1 MSTLFTINA
10 CKSFGCRNLGQPTST
25 DYSWPDYRLGYPALH
40 CRACGSYPPLFD
52 EQQFRDWLSVHL
64 STFATEKGHFCPV
77 CYGTETICYGHN
89 PQGSQRIQC
98 RNCKKVWTPKQ
109 YQKEIT
115 PPEIIET
122 ITLLV
127 PFQGASNGQKLY
139 VLMSFDAIH
148 GNILHLST
156 NFTQH
161 QAGESLHY
169 RYRGNA
175 EPELHNNNIVQRVDM
190 REAQFLRR
198 SQFDE
203 IQYGSAAL
211 KRNAK
216 GVILR
221 PVITAHG
228 HFRVLNILFPT
239 VKTHV
244 ISHECFLRGAII
256 TAWADLFRQQQG
268 EIWFIEE
275 EIADSTDNTRWSFQG
290 TTYHG
295 WWKNQWQL
303 WVQGK
308 NRKMVC
314 ALTGGNNS
322 KAEMLSFATSR
333 HFIDWLHKQAV
344 FTHSTPLS
352 AGRVTQILLSLAQDY
367 NNCASRLISD

>member
-52 EQQFRDWLSVHL
+52 EQQFRDWLTVHL

-122 ITLLV
+122 VAFLV
-127 PFQGASNGQKLY
+127 PFQGVSSGQKLY
-139 VLMSFDAIH
+139 VLISFDALR

-156 NFTQH
+156 NYTQH

-175 EPELHNNNIVQRVDM
+175 EPELHDNNIVQRVDM

-211 KRNAK
+211 KRNTK
-216 GVILR
+216 GIILR

-256 TAWADLFRQQQG
+256 TAWAELFRQQQG

-275 EIADSTDNTRWSFQG
+275 EIADYTDNTPWRFQG

-303 WVQGK
+303 WGQGK

>member
-52 EQQFRDWLSVHL
+52 EQQFRDWLTVHL

-115 PPEIIET
+115 TPEIIET
-122 ITLLV
+122 VALLV
-127 PFQGASNGQKLY
+127 PFQGVSSGQKLY
-139 VLMSFDAIH
+139 VLISFDALR

-156 NFTQH
+156 NYTQH

-175 EPELHNNNIVQRVDM
+175 EPELHDNNIVQRVDM

-216 GVILR
+216 GAILR

-275 EIADSTDNTRWSFQG
+275 EIADDTDNMPWRF
-290 TTYHG
+290 
-295 WWKNQWQL
+295 
-303 WVQGK
+303 QGK

-314 ALTGGNNS
+314 ALTGGKSS
-322 KAEMLSFATSR
+322 KAEMLSLATSR

-344 FTHSTPLS
+344 FTHSAPLS

>member
-1 MSTLFTINA
+1 M
-10 CKSFGCRNLGQPTST
+10 
-25 DYSWPDYRLGYPALH
+25 
-40 CRACGSYPPLFD
+40 
-52 EQQFRDWLSVHL
+52 
-64 STFATEKGHFCPV
+64 
-77 CYGTETICYGHN
+77 CYGHN

-115 PPEIIET
+115 TPEIIET
-122 ITLLV
+122 VALLV
-127 PFQGASNGQKLY
+127 PFQGVSSGQKLY
-139 VLMSFDAIH
+139 VLISFDALR

-156 NFTQH
+156 NYTQH

-175 EPELHNNNIVQRVDM
+175 EPELHDNNIVQRVDM

-216 GVILR
+216 GAILR

-275 EIADSTDNTRWSFQG
+275 EIADDTDN
-290 TTYHG
+290 
-295 WWKNQWQL
+295 
-303 WVQGK
+303 
-308 NRKMVC
+308 
-314 ALTGGNNS
+314 
-322 KAEMLSFATSR
+322 
-333 HFIDWLHKQAV
+333 
-344 FTHSTPLS
+344 
-352 AGRVTQILLSLAQDY
+352 
-367 NNCASRLISD
+367 